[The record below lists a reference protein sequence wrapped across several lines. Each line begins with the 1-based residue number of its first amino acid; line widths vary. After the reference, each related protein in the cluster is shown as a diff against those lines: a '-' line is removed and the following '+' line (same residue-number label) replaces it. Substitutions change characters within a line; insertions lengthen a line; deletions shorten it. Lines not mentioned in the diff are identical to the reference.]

1 MAYADFAA
9 TEARGMYS
17 PPNGNDPQ
25 VLPDSWRE
33 SLPDGPIRTD
43 LPDLTDAELNALGWK
58 GPIVMP
64 TNLGYFTHDHK
75 WNKETREYDV
85 TEISEYDKQRRVG
98 YQQFWNFLVDGVPLL
113 DENGELVKTDGIAF
127 KKIKTAASQS
137 LVANTLATEFI
148 ALMSDAKNG
157 HANITKIQEVLLEIV
172 ENITFTEEELAEIQT
187 AFTRSGMFAIYTL
200 E

>member
-1 MAYADFAA
+1 MAYVDFAA

-25 VLPDSWRE
+25 GLPDYWRE
-33 SLPDGPIRTD
+33 VIGGPIRTD

-64 TNLGYFTHDHK
+64 TNLGHFTHDYK
-75 WNKETREYDV
+75 WNKETREYDA
-85 TEISEYDKQRRVG
+85 TEISEYEKQRRVQ
-98 YQQFWNFLVDGVPLL
+98 YQQFWDLLINGVPLL

-137 LVANTLATEFI
+137 LPANTLATEFI
-148 ALMSDAKNG
+148 ALMSDAKNS

-172 ENITFTEEELAEIQT
+172 ENITFTTEELAEIQE
-187 AFTRSGMFAIYTL
+187 AFTQSGMFAVYTL